1 VELQDATAAERGTGT
16 CLVRNPGLATR
27 CAEPC
32 SVWGNEGIDICS
44 IPPISRFSVESCVVI
59 IDEWD
64 GQDQQH
70 NNIST
75 RKELILQLLCS
86 NWTWVD

>member
-16 CLVRNPGLATR
+16 CLVRHPGLATR
-27 CAEPC
+27 GAEPWAL
-32 SVWGNEGIDICS
+32 WGSEGIDIRS
-44 IPPISRFSVESCVVI
+44 IPPISRFSVFPAESCVVI

-70 NNIST
+70 NNT
-75 RKELILQLLCS
+75 TFRRER
-86 NWTWVD
+86 N